1 MKTIRRIPV
10 AIKNTETRARY
21 TVLAV
26 VLALWTNAIP
36 AAPGASSARAEFL
49 EAAKL
54 TPDADRGSKHYETC
68 AACHGSAGLGVS
80 DGSVPAIAGQH
91 GSVLLKQLVDF
102 RHDQRWD
109 ERMQHFTDRHH
120 LASAQ
125 DLTDVAAFVS
135 RLPRFPAMA
144 DSIGDGAFL
153 QEGARVYFRV
163 CEACHGPLG
172 QGDVLRLRPRLAGQH
187 YEYLLRQLGETA
199 AGYRPGMDPA
209 HVERLKKITPEQMRG
224 VADYLSRVS
233 PDLSALSQRQG
244 LSQPPQQEKR

>member
-1 MKTIRRIPV
+1 MRCWTRRNRYGWIAAAV
-10 AIKNTETRARY
+10 LGCASGAGTVSAADNAAAARK
-21 TVLAV
+21 
-26 VLALWTNAIP
+26 
-36 AAPGASSARAEFL
+36 EFL

-54 TPDADRGSKHYETC
+54 TPNADHGAQLFETC
-68 AACHGSAGLGVS
+68 AACHGANGVGVS
-80 DGSVPAIAGQH
+80 DGSIPAIAGQH

-102 RHDQRWD
+102 RHEQRWN

-120 LASAQ
+120 LPTSQ
-125 DLTDVAAFVS
+125 DLTDVAAYAS

-144 DSIGDGAFL
+144 DTIGDGAFL
-153 QEGARVYFRV
+153 REGASVYFRV

-209 HVERLKKITPEQMRG
+209 HVARLRALTPEQIRG

-233 PDLSALSQRQG
+233 PDLSSQSSRKQ
-244 LSQPPQQEKR
+244 